1 MELLKL
7 KQGSLIKLD
16 PGPYVRVKISE
27 KDENQK
33 PVLHLQTEKKGILVE
48 FQGKDSRT
56 GEDCWS
62 ALVDDNLLLVWN
74 TTVAEI

>member
-1 MELLKL
+1 MESLKL

-16 PGPYVRVKISE
+16 PGPYVRLKISE
-27 KDENQK
+27 KRDDQK

-48 FQGKDSRT
+48 FQGTDSRT